1 MSHPAPQV
9 LMIDGGHG
17 VGPALEQLLADAGL
31 DVSGWDGAAAEP
43 LARAD
48 AAIFNLPDFDEAALL
63 GEGRLADTIDASA
76 ARFMDQLQQVAR
88 AMFERGRGQIWVL
101 GLDDSFAYYLPLP
114 VAPVSQHLRVGA
126 VRALAKEAARF
137 GVSAN
142 AAILQP
148 GPETVEAAALQAAR
162 TGLASYAQRFRPTPL
177 AEVAQTL
184 AFWLGRERLP
194 MNGSVLHFGSGVYDG
209 NL

>member
-1 MSHPAPQV
+1 MSHPASEI

-17 VGPALEQLLADAGL
+17 VGPALAGLLAGAGL
-31 DVSGWDGAAAEP
+31 KLSAWDDETADPPAT
-43 LARAD
+43 AD

-63 GEGRLADTIDASA
+63 AEGRLADAIDASA
-76 ARFMDQLQQVAR
+76 ARFMGQLQQVAR

-114 VAPVSQHLRVGA
+114 VAPVTQHMRVGA

-148 GPETVEAAALQAAR
+148 GPESADAAALQAAR

-177 AEVAQTL
+177 AEVAETL
-184 AFWLGRERLP
+184 AFWLARERLP